1 MTQNNTAMFDPLLGG
16 RSYELPTQEIDTL
29 QQEINAKR
37 AKLEQMRQQLNAEP
51 PQQQPTAPKSA
62 SPIWDEISAIMEGL
76 SEQEFN
82 YIATNEEF
90 EASQSEITNL
100 MQAEYLR
107 MMRPLVEQSQ
117 AGRDALE
124 RHLTLVKRLRKS
136 ASKAVDDEIALFTE
150 YRKNYAH
157 LTFDEFLKI
166 RRK

>member
-1 MTQNNTAMFDPLLGG
+1 MQNAKTMFDPLLSG
-16 RSYELPTQEIDTL
+16 RSYELPTQEIDIL

-37 AKLEQMRQQLNAEP
+37 AKLEQMRQQLIAEP
-51 PQQQPTAPKSA
+51 PQQQAPAPKST
-62 SPIWDEISAIMEGL
+62 SPIWDEITSIMDGL

-100 MQAEYLR
+100 IQAEYLR
-107 MMRPLVEQSQ
+107 MMRPIVEQSQ

-136 ASKAVDDEIALFTE
+136 ASKAVDDEIALFAE

-157 LTFDEFLKI
+157 LTFDEFMKI